1 MNQQQIIANILA
13 NNSDMPTVLL
23 TLFKDEVEGEQI
35 DLASKEGTAWY
46 SQQSVIARYR
56 RGELSNPVSMQKLSK
71 IVGKGNAYG
80 NRVAN
85 VKAGF
90 EMKLIEAGIEY
101 MTLRIKTIASTT
113 GNPYRNQTYVLL
125 TR

>member
-46 SQQSVIARYR
+46 SQ
-56 RGELSNPVSMQKLSK
+56 P
-71 IVGKGNAYG
+71 
-80 NRVAN
+80 
-85 VKAGF
+85 F
-90 EMKLIEAGIEY
+90 
-101 MTLRIKTIASTT
+101 
-113 GNPYRNQTYVLL
+113 
-125 TR
+125 